1 MKADTTHSIILFT
14 LAIAAVLSTA
24 VETCDGREGDDYFN
38 KNNASHPVILVE
50 ADIYVNRFRTI
61 AKLRFLG
68 DDLELL
74 QGVEAR
80 QDGFY
85 DEDEVEEATEDHIRY
100 LQERVIFRDAQ
111 GEAFTPN
118 LRSFMPI
125 DFPLE
130 GIQAGELINYQIEL
144 EWEFSYENPPDFI
157 TIEQNMGE
165 ENMLLPAEL
174 KILMKQAGSD
184 VPYAHMMKPK
194 QPETFSFNWDLPALT
209 EAASEKEWDEWFEA
223 QREKSMGLISYSSV
237 YSFLYIEK
245 FEVRHEVLIPLATVL
260 TMMEMER
267 NDPDFLEIE
276 EQDAAKDAVV
286 ALVAQSTPLK
296 IGGKKVQPDR
306 IRVDYYGLGLAD
318 LAMQTEPKRISVSNG
333 RVGLILSF
341 DSKQPI
347 DDVQLEW
354 NLFNDIVL
362 IVDSVIIS
370 EKLTERTQFAK
381 YLEHNRYDW
390 SDPERKLLPPIEQVT
405 AQLGPATDVEE
416 TSSTVSLPLFSMIA
430 IGLALLALIA
440 KPIWKAWLVRLTIS
454 VGLLFSAWFL
464 SPYQPI
470 DIYEYASSQ
479 GAEGIEIPQ
488 HVAEDIFQQLH
499 QNMFRAFEYRHD
511 SDIYDA
517 LDKSVAGDLLRE
529 LYLQVIQ
536 SLRMKEQGGSIARID
551 EINLLNSSV
560 EPLETP
566 DQSMGFRCRSEW
578 NLVGTVEHWGHVHQR
593 VNQYEANF
601 IVRRVNDAWKIIDLQ
616 MINEEEGRI
625 KTTIRRF

>member
-1 MKADTTHSIILFT
+1 MKAATTSTIIMFALAT
-14 LAIAAVLSTA
+14 LGFLVTS
-24 VETCDGREGDDYFN
+24 VETSEGLERSAAADDDN
-38 KNNASHPVILVE
+38 SSHPVILVE

-85 DEDEVEEATEDHIRY
+85 DEDEIEEATEDHIRY
-100 LQERVIFRDAQ
+100 LQERIIFRDAQ
-111 GEAFTPN
+111 GEAWTAK
-118 LRSFMPI
+118 LRSFIPI

-130 GIQAGELINYQIEL
+130 GIQAGELINYQVEL
-144 EWEFSYENPPDFI
+144 EWEFSYESPPDFI

-194 QPETFSFNWDLPALT
+194 QPETFRFDWDLPALT
-209 EAASEKEWDEWFEA
+209 EAASEKEWEEWFEA

-245 FEVRHEVLIPLATVL
+245 FEVRHEVLIPLATLL
-260 TMMEMER
+260 TMMDLER
-267 NDPDFLEIE
+267 KDPDFLEVD
-276 EQDAAKDAVV
+276 EQVAAEDAVV
-286 ALVAQSTPLK
+286 SLIAQATPLK
-296 IGGKKVQPDR
+296 IGGKKVQPNHV
-306 IRVDYYGLGLAD
+306 RVDYYGLGLAD
-318 LAMQTEPKRISVSNG
+318 LAMQTERKRISVSNG
-333 RVGLILSF
+333 RVGVILSF
-341 DSKQPI
+341 DGKEPI
-347 DDVQLEW
+347 SDVQLEW
-354 NLFNDIVL
+354 DLFNDIVL

-370 EKLTERTQFAK
+370 DKLTEKTQFAK
-381 YLEHNRYDW
+381 YLNHNRYDW
-390 SDPERKLLPPIEQVT
+390 SDPDRKLLPPIEQVT
-405 AQLGPATDVEE
+405 TVVELAADSTATK
-416 TSSTVSLPLFSMIA
+416 STRSFPFFSTIA
-430 IGLALLALIA
+430 IGLALLALLA
-440 KPIWKAWLVRLTIS
+440 KPIWRTWWATLAIAGSLLV
-454 VGLLFSAWFL
+454 SAWFL
-464 SPYQPI
+464 SPYQATAVFQSTP
-470 DIYEYASSQ
+470 Q
-479 GAEGIEIPQ
+479 KGAEGLEISEQ
-488 HVAEDIFQQLH
+488 VAEDVFQQLH
-499 QNMFRAFEYRHD
+499 QNLFRAFEYRHD

-551 EINLLNSSV
+551 EIKVLNTSV
-560 EPLETP
+560 EPWQSP
-566 DQSMGFRCRSEW
+566 DHSVGFRCRSEW

-593 VNQYEANF
+593 VNQYEADFVVHQINGS
-601 IVRRVNDAWKIIDLQ
+601 WKIVDLQ